1 MRGKVRCLIRKSG
14 LYPWLVG
21 ETLWVLSREL
31 RWSDLAL
38 SRAAG
43 RGSGGDR
50 LSRGAAGHWARPECR
65 DLKEAM
71 VPALP
76 SRNICTRS
84 SKKARICIFPRTSF
98 LVCWGR

>member
-1 MRGKVRCLIRKSG
+1 MFFKKVWPLPLAC
-14 LYPWLVG
+14 G

-43 RGSGGDR
+43 RSSGGDR
-50 LSRGAAGHWARPECR
+50 QSRGAAGHWARPECR
-65 DLKEAM
+65 NFKKGM
-71 VPALP
+71 VPTLP

-84 SKKARICIFPRTSF
+84 SGKARICISPRASF
-98 LVCWGR
+98 LIC